1 MYKKDVFSK
10 SLQANKDYVNSL
22 TKEQLEEEMKF
33 YDNYEIEQ
41 LNMHDVS
48 MRSEQFTD
56 QDSKEFILWQKSI
69 GIKRIHNNIYKWN
82 EFGYERSFFLEKY
95 QEHLN
100 KVN

>member
-1 MYKKDVFSK
+1 MEKNKELEIALTTYIALKHSQEECAGFIDGFKEAQA
-10 SLQANKDYVNSL
+10 LQL
-22 TKEQLEEEMKF
+22 LQT
-33 YDNYEIEQ
+33 
-41 LNMHDVS
+41 DVS
-48 MRSEQFTD
+48 MRSEQFTA
-56 QDSKEFILWQKSI
+56 QDSKEFILWQKCM